1 MGRNKNVCFGEDSCN
16 LFDKLSSKDVK
27 FYWILLV
34 FIKFR
39 NLVLE

>member
-1 MGRNKNVCFGEDSCN
+1 MGGNKNVCFGEDSCN

-27 FYWILLV
+27 FYWILLT
-34 FIKFR
+34 FITFQ

>member
-1 MGRNKNVCFGEDSCN
+1 MGRNKNVCFGEDS

-34 FIKFR
+34 FIKFW